1 MFSINSTGDYANKI
15 GTGEW
20 HSVSASK
27 EYMDWVAV
35 GNTAG
40 PYVEPPAPVPDVVDM
55 AQARLALLEGDK
67 LTLVNQAIAAMT
79 GAQGDRARIEWEFR
93 QRVRRDSELV
103 QSLVAG
109 FGWTQQ
115 EVDDLFTLAATK

>member
-1 MFSINSTGDYANKI
+1 MKIFLNSDGKFWAFKEDGSQDHLITADMVPSTAEACEAAN
-15 GTGEW
+15 
-20 HSVSASK
+20 A
-27 EYMDWVAV
+27 
-35 GNTAG
+35 
-40 PYVEPPAPVPDVVDM
+40 PPPPPTPTVVDM

-79 GAQGDRARIEWEFR
+79 GVEGDRARIEWEFR
-93 QRVRRDSELV
+93 QTVRRDSELV
-103 QSLVAG
+103 QMLVAG